1 MQHILDRLVARL
13 QKDGAALTFRP
24 GVDDAALDAAE
35 AQLGHPLTPSL
46 RGLLRLANGQATPP
60 QYEPGAIH
68 LFPADMR
75 LYSLKRILS
84 EHASQAEGHSD
95 GGYDDVVADGTI
107 RCVAWHSARVPFAG
121 ADDTAWLYLDHVPG
135 PEGSAGQVLYNT
147 SEVDMALLGASVEDF
162 FLRYLDALDSG
173 ALVVTKNDD
182 EVFMVHADG
191 RDPTEDWYDVL
202 CIAE

>member
-1 MQHILDRLVARL
+1 MQNILDRLVARL
-13 QKDGAALTFRP
+13 AKDGAALTFRP

-46 RGLLRLANGQATPP
+46 RALLRVANGQATPP

-75 LYSLKRILS
+75 LYSLKRIVS
-84 EHASQAEGHSD
+84 EHASQAESHSD
-95 GGYDDVVADGTI
+95 EGYDDLVADDAV
-107 RCVAWHSARVPFAG
+107 RCVSWHSGRVPFAG
-121 ADDTAWLYLDHVPG
+121 AADSAWLWIDHVPG
-135 PEGSAGQVLYNT
+135 PGGSAGQVLYNT
-147 SEVDMALLGASVEDF
+147 SEVDMALMGASVEDF
-162 FLRYLDALDSG
+162 LRRYLDALDSG
-173 ALVVTKNDD
+173 ALVVTHNED

-202 CIAE
+202 CVAE